1 VARVGKGVYPA
12 DPLWAGSV
20 EEFSIYRSAL
30 NADQVLTKFFAG
42 PAKLPVNQYTFED
55 GTAKDSAGGADANLV
70 GDAAIVDGSLVLD
83 GSDAWMAMPG
93 AQIAMNT
100 FDEVSVEAWFTSV
113 EGGNTG
119 FHMLAAFGEEGTGAA
134 ATAGYKY
141 LFISPARG
149 DNVSRAAIQTKSMD
163 SSPWD
168 DETGVS
174 ATVEHDDGVQHHFV
188 ATVNATDIAFY
199 IDGELIGTTA
209 LAEGNAISGIGT
221 AAAFVGKGVY
231 PADPLWKGS
240 VEEFNVYR
248 SALTA
253 DQVLT
258 KFFAGPAK

>member
-1 VARVGKGVYPA
+1 MAKRWLLFICVVGMVSLPIAAYG
-12 DPLWAGSV
+12 
-20 EEFSIYRSAL
+20 
-30 NADQVLTKFFAG
+30 
-42 PAKLPVNQYTFED
+42 KLVNQYTFED
-55 GTAKDSAGGADANLV
+55 GTAKDRVGGADANLV
-70 GDAAIVDGSLVLD
+70 GDAKVVGGSLVLD
-83 GSDAWMAMPG
+83 GDGDWMAMPG
-93 AQIAMNT
+93 AKIAMNT